1 MALRIL
7 LAEDEPVT
15 RRTAQAL
22 LTRAGHEVTAV
33 EDGAAAVAAAT
44 GDPLGFDLIL
54 MDLGLPGM
62 AGDEATRAIRAL
74 ADPRRA
80 GVRILMV
87 TATAVAGDLERCRTC
102 GADGVLSK
110 PLQIDALEAAVSPP
124 PKATGPFD
132 EAVLRQMRELLAH
145 EQVARLIAKAAATLE
160 QYLAALDDALATG
173 DTAAAATMAHKVAGV
188 SGQYGC
194 VALRQAA
201 KALEAAFETGDRAQ
215 WQSAYQALTTAFPPA
230 IRWLRGTDRV
240 FFDIREI

>member
-22 LTRAGHEVTAV
+22 LTRAGHEVAAV
-33 EDGAAAVAAAT
+33 EDGTAAVAAAA

-62 AGDEATRAIRAL
+62 PGDEATRAIRAL

-87 TATAVAGDLERCRTC
+87 TATAVAADLERCRSC

-110 PLQIDALEAAVSPP
+110 PLQIDALEAVVAPP
-124 PKATGPFD
+124 AKATGPFD
-132 EAVLRQMRELLAH
+132 EGVLRQMRELLADD
-145 EQVARLIAKAAATLE
+145 QAARLIAKAAATLRD
-160 QYLAALDDALATG
+160 YRTALDAAWMAG
-173 DTAAAATMAHKVAGV
+173 DRGNAATMAHKIAGV
-188 SGQYGC
+188 AGQYGC
-194 VALRQAA
+194 AGLRQNA
-201 KALEAAFETGDRAQ
+201 KALEASIEGSAQGTGAGREAYAALDAAFHPAVSWLDAAAR
-215 WQSAYQALTTAFPPA
+215 TA
-230 IRWLRGTDRV
+230 
-240 FFDIREI
+240 

>member
-33 EDGAAAVAAAT
+33 ENGTAAVAAAT

-110 PLQIDALEAAVSPP
+110 PLQIDALEAVVAPP

-160 QYLAALDDALATG
+160 QYFADLEKALAMG
-173 DTAAAATMAHKVAGV
+173 DIASAATMAHKVAGV

-201 KALEAAFETGDRAQ
+201 KALESSLDARNDQASQ
-215 WQSAYQALTTAFPPA
+215 IAYRNLAGLFAPALQ
-230 IRWLRGTDRV
+230 WLRKA
-240 FFDIREI
+240 I

>member
-22 LTRAGHEVTAV
+22 LTRAGHEVAAV
-33 EDGAAAVAAAT
+33 EDGTAAVAAVA

-62 AGDEATRAIRAL
+62 PGDEATRAIRAL

-87 TATAVAGDLERCRTC
+87 TATAVPADLERCRTC

-110 PLQIDALEAAVSPP
+110 PLQIDALEAAVTPS

-132 EAVLRQMRELLAH
+132 EAVLRQMRELLPD
-145 EQVARLIAKAAATLE
+145 EQVARLIAKAAATLRD
-160 QYLAALDDALATG
+160 YRAALDAAWTAG
-173 DTAAAATMAHKVAGV
+173 DRANAATMAHKIAGV
-188 SGQYGC
+188 AGQYGC
-194 VALRQAA
+194 AGLRQSA
-201 KALEAAFETGDRAQ
+201 KALEATIEGSEQRRGAREEAFDALDAAFRPAVVWLETAAR
-215 WQSAYQALTTAFPPA
+215 TA
-230 IRWLRGTDRV
+230 
-240 FFDIREI
+240 